1 MKTPVSTGMPVGR
14 VAVLGIITIAV
25 YGSWYYSF
33 GVLLDPIIEDTGWAE
48 SSLTVV
54 YSASILAG
62 GLASLG
68 GGLLLDRF
76 GSRLVFS
83 LSSLVG
89 LMAFQVAASAD
100 SLLLFGVMGAV
111 GGASFSALGF
121 YHITQTV
128 AVRIS
133 PGAADRAIAVLT
145 MWGALA
151 SAIYLPTA
159 AWLVERIGW
168 RTTVRSLTTSAVL
181 ALAVGAVLVTTRTTD
196 MPRSREVIRVLR
208 DSFQSRVNR
217 RYVVAVAMMGVG
229 VETILVYQVPA
240 MTAAGLSLAAASF
253 WAGFRGFAQLGGRL
267 PLTPIVNRLGTVG
280 AQRLAIV
287 STSIGMVIL
296 AFAGSIPLAATFA
309 VLAGFGIGAMSPL
322 QGMHARSIFSE
333 TSLGGAMGFL
343 SLVFLVGGS
352 MGPAAAGFLATASG
366 SRVVPVLASA
376 VVILGAIAFI
386 RPAAEG
392 GISQRK

>member
-1 MKTPVSTGMPVGR
+1 MPVGR
-14 VAVLGIITIAV
+14 VALLGMITITV

-33 GVLLDPIIEDTGWAE
+33 GVLLDPIIDDTGWAE

-54 YSASILAG
+54 YAASILAG

-83 LSSLVG
+83 LASLVG
-89 LMAFQVAASAD
+89 LVAFQVAAAAD

-111 GGASFSALGF
+111 GGAAYSALGF

-133 PGAADRAIAVLT
+133 PGSADRAIAVLT

-151 SAIYLPTA
+151 SAIYLPVA
-159 AWLVERIGW
+159 AWLVERVGW
-168 RTTVRSLTTSAVL
+168 RATVRVLTASAVV
-181 ALAVGAVLVTTRTTD
+181 ALGLGAFLVTTRTID
-196 MPRSREVIRVLR
+196 MPRSRDVIRVLR
-208 DSFQSRVNR
+208 NSFRRPVNR
-217 RYVVAVAMMGVG
+217 RYVIAVAMMGVG

-240 MTAAGLSLAAASF
+240 MTAAGLSLTAASF

-287 STSIGMVIL
+287 STATGMVIL
-296 AFAGSIPLAATFA
+296 AFAGNVVLAAMFA

-333 TSLGGAMGFL
+333 ASLGGAMGFL

-352 MGPAAAGFLATASG
+352 IGPASAGFLAAATG
-366 SRVVPVLASA
+366 SRVVPVLVSA
-376 VVILGAIAFI
+376 IVILGAITFI
-386 RPAAEG
+386 RPKEEG
-392 GISQRK
+392 GVSQRR